1 MNKNIKIIKNS
12 VVIFSL
18 LIYFYMMLIGR
29 NQYIYN
35 MDYLKCILFMTLLC
49 LVIYTYGIKR
59 NEEKIFEINIMIY
72 IILFLLL
79 LFTFTFFI
87 GRNGI
92 NFYSSWYIGQSIPFY
107 TIKSQLKYGSYLSI
121 LKNIV
126 GNCVM
131 LFPLSF
137 LLMVKNKKYNNVLWQ
152 TIIVFPLIIL
162 IEVLQG
168 VTHTGVFDI
177 DDIILNFLGVIVF
190 TFLMTRFNIINK
202 IRTLFYTDFKLSDKS
217 KNIMFYISLG
227 LMIIF
232 DVIIFI

>member
-1 MNKNIKIIKNS
+1 MNRKITVIKNS
-12 VVIFSL
+12 VVILSL
-18 LIYFYMMLIGR
+18 TIYFYMMFIGR

-35 MDYLKCILFMTLLC
+35 MDYLKCILFMILLC

-59 NEEKIFEINIMIY
+59 NEERIFEINIMIY

-92 NFYSSWYIGQSIPFY
+92 NFYSSWYIGQSTPFY
-107 TIKSQLKYGSYLSI
+107 TIKSQFRYGSYLSI

-131 LFPLSF
+131 LLPLSF
-137 LLMVKNKKYNNVLWQ
+137 LLMIKNKKYNNVLWQ

-162 IEVLQG
+162 IEVLQA

-177 DDIILNFLGVIVF
+177 DDIILNYLGVIVF
-190 TFLMTRFNIINK
+190 TFLITRFNIIGK
-202 IRTLFYTDFKLSDKS
+202 IRVLFYTDFKLSDKG
-217 KNIMFYISLG
+217 KDVLFYISLV
-227 LMIIF
+227 LMAIF
-232 DVIIFI
+232 DVVIFI